1 MVSKKE
7 ALILGV
13 LAIGGV
19 AVASSIAG
27 GGDGVVKPQQ
37 RYGTIMGSQTPQ
49 TAPTIYN
56 LPAAAAVTF
65 PAAPT
70 FDIGRFLAPQEEPAR
85 GTAGVSAAPKK
96 YVSTG
101 TVALGYEG
109 YVTPVV
115 PTPVSPGYIP
125 GVTTFVPYM
134 EPAYIPSPIKPPG
147 VSYGGGGGRRTY
159 TKTAAKAPSAKA
171 PATTKKK
178 IVSTIS
184 RAPIARF
191 TGG

>member
-1 MVSKKE
+1 MVTKKE

-65 PAAPT
+65 PEAPT

-96 YVSTG
+96 FYKPG
-101 TVALGYEG
+101 A
-109 YVTPVV
+109 YVTPV
-115 PTPVSPGYIP
+115 PVTVGGKETY
-125 GVTTFVPYM
+125 VAATTF
-134 EPAYIPSPIKPPG
+134 PAALGIHRALETAR
-147 VSYGGGGGRRTY
+147 SYGGGGGGGVK
-159 TKTAAKAPSAKA
+159 KTSA
-171 PATTKKK
+171 PAKKTPSPARK
-178 IVSTIS
+178 KAERSYAKSVS
-184 RAPIARF
+184 IAY
-191 TGG
+191 GK

>member
-27 GGDGVVKPQQ
+27 SGDDVVKPQQ
-37 RYGTIMGSQTPQ
+37 RFGTIVGSQMPQ

-56 LPAAAAVTF
+56 ITSPPPVF
-65 PAAPT
+65 PAPAT

-125 GVTTFVPYM
+125 GVTTFVPYT
-134 EPAYIPSPIKPPG
+134 EPAYIPSPIKLPG
-147 VSYGGGGGRRTY
+147 VSYGGGGS
-159 TKTAAKAPSAKA
+159 TKKTPTPARAKAERSYAKSYA
-171 PATTKKK
+171 IAYGNNKK
-178 IVSTIS
+178 
-184 RAPIARF
+184 
-191 TGG
+191 

>member
-27 GGDGVVKPQQ
+27 SGDDVVKPQQ
-37 RYGTIMGSQTPQ
+37 RFGTIVGSQMPQ
-49 TAPTIYN
+49 APTTYTF
-56 LPAAAAVTF
+56 PAAAAVTF
-65 PAAPT
+65 PEAPT

-125 GVTTFVPYM
+125 GVTTFVPYT
-134 EPAYIPSPIKPPG
+134 EPAYIPSPIKLPG
-147 VSYGGGGGRRTY
+147 VSYGGGGS
-159 TKTAAKAPSAKA
+159 TKKTPTPARAKAERSYAKSYA
-171 PATTKKK
+171 IAYGNNKK
-178 IVSTIS
+178 
-184 RAPIARF
+184 
-191 TGG
+191 